1 LERST
6 WIQLCGPLVVKLGGE
21 RVERR
26 LPGRQGRLL
35 FAYLAA
41 TRVRPANRDELL
53 AAVWPER
60 PPSAADAAL
69 SALLSK
75 LRQVA
80 GASALDGRG
89 AVQLR
94 LPPGAWIDLE
104 AAREA
109 LHRAESA
116 LTRGDWHEAYGA
128 GRVPQHVAVRGFLS
142 GEDAPW
148 IEAERR
154 HVEAAYLRALEVV
167 ATASLRLGGAELAT
181 AERAASA
188 LVVRAPYREGGH
200 RLLMEILEARGDV
213 PEALRCY
220 ERLRILLREE
230 LGTAPGEEV
239 KALHRRLIRA

>member
-1 LERST
+1 MERTT
-6 WIQLCGPLVVKLGGE
+6 WIQICGPLVVRLDGE

-41 TRVRPANRDELL
+41 TRVRAVTRDELL
-53 AAVWPER
+53 GALWPER
-60 PPSAADAAL
+60 PPSAADGAL

-75 LRQVA
+75 LRQVL
-80 GASALDGRG
+80 GPRSLDGRG
-89 AVQLR
+89 TVRLR
-94 LPPGAWIDLE
+94 LPADAWIDLE
-104 AAREA
+104 VAREA

-116 LTRGDWHEAYGA
+116 LTREDWPEAYGA

-142 GEDAPW
+142 GEEAPW
-148 IEAERR
+148 IDAERR
-154 HVEAAYLRALEVV
+154 RLEGLYVRALEIV

-188 LVVRAPYREGGH
+188 LVERAPYRESGH
-200 RLLMEILEARGDV
+200 RLLMEVLEARGDV
-213 PEALRCY
+213 PEALRCF

-239 KALHRRLIRA
+239 KTLHRRLIGA